1 MNGTITLESIT
12 KKFGNQDIIN
22 NLSMT
27 IPGGSFTCLFGKSG
41 QGKSVLLKIIIG
53 LLEPSSG
60 SVSIDGKEAPKVGTV
75 NHDGVSIGYV
85 FQFAALL
92 DSLTICENITITCD
106 QLLSPEAKRH
116 IAHQALID
124 VGLHESALDKYPS
137 ELSGGMKKRVGI
149 ARTLVQ
155 RPRII
160 LYDEPTTGLD
170 PLTTKQIHEV
180 MKNVQVKHGVTTV
193 VVSHDM
199 GIIPFSDYIGILENG
214 TCNFFAPTQQ
224 ALAIKHP
231 FLESF
236 LEAGYPSK
244 SPDFYSESFLT

>member
-1 MNGTITLESIT
+1 MNGTITLDNVT
-12 KKFGNQDIIN
+12 KKFGNQSIIN

-53 LLEPSSG
+53 LLEPTSG
-60 SVSIDGKEAPKVGTV
+60 AITIDGKKTPKVGSIRD
-75 NHDGVSIGYV
+75 DGLSIGYV

-92 DSLTICENITITCD
+92 DSLTIAENITITCSESLSAQEKRD
-106 QLLSPEAKRH
+106 IALKALL
-116 IAHQALID
+116 D
-124 VGLHESALDKYPS
+124 VGLNESTLDKYPS

-149 ARTLVQ
+149 ARTLIQ
-155 RPRII
+155 KPRII

-170 PLTTKQIHEV
+170 PVTTKQIHEV
-180 MKNVQVKHGVTTV
+180 MKKVQVKHGVTTV

-199 GIIPFSDYIGILENG
+199 GIIPYSDYIGILEHG
-214 TCNFFAPTQQ
+214 ACNFFAPTKD

-244 SPDFYSESFLT
+244 LPDFYSESFLI